1 MGRQVPSPPW
11 LCQREH
17 GGHTIVAPGTKR
29 TRVSANMYMPVVCVN
44 VCVPETQPETETW
57 MTPFGVT
64 QRPGPGDP
72 PAAQEGGF

>member
-1 MGRQVPSPPW
+1 
-11 LCQREH
+11 
-17 GGHTIVAPGTKR
+17 
-29 TRVSANMYMPVVCVN
+29 MYMPVVCVN